1 MCPSFSGLLFMSGKY
16 GAKTIFQFTGSCK
29 EAKSRNTV
37 HHDGNEVINMGNI
50 TYTLDTVPLRR
61 FHKKIFAYTLGG
73 TFMDGYIIGTLS
85 LGLPFIVTEMNMSV
99 FWQGLIG
106 SSALIGILI
115 GAPICGWLSDK
126 IGRQIIYLWHFIIL
140 VVAAAL
146 QFFVQSP
153 ETLFLLR
160 LILGFSIG
168 AEYVVGPTMLAEFVP
183 LKHRA
188 TMCSAMIAAWYVG
201 NFVAFA
207 ICYLIKD
214 LGPGNW
220 RWMLVSA
227 VIPGI
232 LVLFLRA
239 GSPESLRWLIKKGKV
254 DKAREIVTKFLG
266 PDVSIEGFVEEAK
279 GAQKRVSFFQIFGKK
294 LWKRTLFGS
303 VFYASQVLVFYAFFT
318 FLPTVLRTLNVNNE
332 YFGSVIVN
340 FVALIGG
347 VIGLLV
353 VDKFTRRKFV
363 IGTFI
368 LFGIPLVILGVFLN
382 MPGVIVT
389 VLFCVAMAFLAMGET
404 LQFVY
409 PPEMFPTELRT
420 SGVGFVT
427 AFSRVGAATGTFLLP
442 VMLSTVGVSMTIL
455 MMAGVAGIG
464 LIASIFLAPE
474 TRGMSLEDTVE

>member
-1 MCPSFSGLLFMSGKY
+1 MSIFLEISFISKKMAQK
-16 GAKTIFQFTGSCK
+16 KIFQFTGFCK
-29 EAKSRNTV
+29 EFKGRNTV
-37 HHDGNEVINMGNI
+37 HDYGNEVIDMGNI

-183 LKHRA
+183 LKYRA

-214 LGPGNW
+214 LGPDNW

-227 VIPGI
+227 VVPGI

-239 GSPESLRWLIKKGKV
+239 GSPESLRWLIKKGKI
-254 DKAREIVTKFLG
+254 DKAREIVVKFLG
-266 PDVSIEGFVEEAK
+266 PDVSIEGFVEEARS
-279 GAQKRVSFFQIFGKK
+279 GQKKVSFFQIFGKK

-303 VFYASQVLVFYAFFT
+303 IFYASQVLVFYAVFT
-318 FLPTVLRTLNVNNE
+318 FLPTVLSTLNVNNA

-340 FVALIGG
+340 FISLVGG

-353 VDKFTRRKFV
+353 VDRFKRREF
-363 IGTFI
+363 IIATFI
-368 LFGIPLVILGVFLN
+368 LFGSPLVILGIFLHL
-382 MPGVIVT
+382 PGVVVT
-389 VLFCVAMAFLAMGET
+389 VLFCMAMAFLAMGQT

-409 PPEMFPTELRT
+409 PPEMFPTELRS

-442 VMLSTVGVSMTIL
+442 VMLSTVGVSAAIL
-455 MMAGVAGIG
+455 MIAGVAGIG
-464 LIASIFLAPE
+464 LLASIFFAPE
-474 TRGMSLEDTVE
+474 TRGKSLEDTLE